1 MPESQGPKQ
10 PKVKKEKQ
18 PPGVQARRLIRNA
31 RQAADDG
38 EPTPKAE
45 FLMQEASVMAT
56 LDLADAIREQQQ
68 S

>member
-1 MPESQGPKQ
+1 MPESQGKD
-10 PKVKKEKQ
+10 KKEKREKH
-18 PPGVQARRLIRNA
+18 PPGVAARRLIRNA
-31 RQAADDG
+31 RQAANNG

-56 LDLADAIREQQQ
+56 LDLADAIREQQK

>member
-1 MPESQGPKQ
+1 MPESKGQKKKD
-10 PKVKKEKQ
+10 KVEKY
-18 PPGVQARRLIRNA
+18 PPGVQARRLMRNA
-31 RQAADDG
+31 RQAANNG

>member
-1 MPESQGPKQ
+1 MPESKGQRPK
-10 PKVKKEKQ
+10 KDKADKH

-31 RQAADDG
+31 RQAANDG